1 MEMLDHNAVQKV
13 SKVVGVL
20 HSIRYILDTHF
31 LSLGYLP
38 SGRSKC
44 PSTQLL
50 TLLCLFFEF
59 PVSGLHHSVHELL
72 SRSSTFFH
80 SFLQGSTIFLC
91 REESPPITCPIQ
103 FFCLILIMSI
113 KDLFSSTPFSTLSLV
128 LCYVQLILDTDK
140 LKLLY

>member
-38 SGRSKC
+38 SGRSKS

-59 PVSGLHHSVHELL
+59 PVSVLHHSVHELL
-72 SRSSTFFH
+72 SRSSSFFH
-80 SFLQGSTIFLC
+80 SFLQGSIIFLC
-91 REESPPITCPIQ
+91 NVSYPVLLPYSNYVHQRSFLFHAFQYFVTCFVLCPTNPRYRQ
-103 FFCLILIMSI
+103 I
-113 KDLFSSTPFSTLSLV
+113 KIIVLSST
-128 LCYVQLILDTDK
+128 
-140 LKLLY
+140 